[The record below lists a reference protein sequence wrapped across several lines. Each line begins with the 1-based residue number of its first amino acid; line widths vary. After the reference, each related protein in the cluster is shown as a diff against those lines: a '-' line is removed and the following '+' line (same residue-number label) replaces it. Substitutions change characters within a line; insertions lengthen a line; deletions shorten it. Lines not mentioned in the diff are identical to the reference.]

1 MPAIASQVSTT
12 NFVCEPL
19 GVILCSR
26 NMNLAWSLL
35 LLISFR
41 TVSRTSWAGGMEGCS
56 SANAALAAKDNVAST
71 AVNIMRIWLGSDF
84 MACLHIL
91 DEHDPPTVVHVIL
104 SSADQFRSARLPVPM
119 QVRYSH
125 ASRHARAASIEQGWI
140 S

>member
-19 GVILCSR
+19 GVILFSL

-41 TVSRTSWAGGMEGCS
+41 TVSRTSWAGGMEACF

-71 AVNIMRIWLGSDF
+71 AINILRIWLGFDF

-91 DEHDPPTVVHVIL
+91 DEHDPPTVVHVIC
-104 SSADQFRSARLPVPM
+104 SFADQFRSVRLPVPM
-119 QVRYSH
+119 SVRYS
-125 ASRHARAASIEQGWI
+125 RAP
-140 S
+140 

>member
-56 SANAALAAKDNVAST
+56 SANAPLAAKDNVAST
-71 AVNIMRIWLGSDF
+71 AGNIIRFRLARDF
-84 MACLHIL
+84 LAYRHIVG
-91 DEHDPPTVVHVIL
+91 EHDHPPL
-104 SSADQFRSARLPVPM
+104 F
-119 QVRYSH
+119 
-125 ASRHARAASIEQGWI
+125 
-140 S
+140 

>member
-71 AVNIMRIWLGSDF
+71 AVNIMRIWLGYDF
-84 MACLHIL
+84 MACVLIFEEL
-91 DEHDPPTVVHVIL
+91 DRTNIFHYIL
-104 SSADQFRSARLPVPM
+104 SST
-119 QVRYSH
+119 
-125 ASRHARAASIEQGWI
+125 
-140 S
+140 